1 MVYYTIPKIK
11 RELKQTFNYEL
22 RFDYYTI
29 PKIKKLKIKSKA
41 GALLSGFLIAVFNFL
56 LSKIEVNI
64 YRYGH
69 FHIDYEKFDIFFRVA
84 VGFEFKCVFAFRKR
98 IAVGIRNGVAVF

>member
-1 MVYYTIPKIK
+1 MAMALPYYTI
-11 RELKQTFNYEL
+11 L
-22 RFDYYTI
+22 
-29 PKIKKLKIKSKA
+29 KIKKNKIKSKA

-69 FHIDYEKFDIFFRVA
+69 FHIDY
-84 VGFEFKCVFAFRKR
+84 
-98 IAVGIRNGVAVF
+98 